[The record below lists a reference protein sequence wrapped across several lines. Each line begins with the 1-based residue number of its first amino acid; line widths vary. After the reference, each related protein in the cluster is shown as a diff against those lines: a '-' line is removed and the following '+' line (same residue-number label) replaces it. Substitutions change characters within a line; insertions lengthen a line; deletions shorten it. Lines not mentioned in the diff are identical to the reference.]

1 MLENTAVRALK
12 QLILLHREDGPSPSR
27 TVEWLNMRSWCSGH
41 LHIKCQRRVFSR
53 RSPNKLLGCSHIG
66 VIKAMEEAGIPID
79 LIGGTSIGSFIGA
92 LYAEER
98 SAVRTKQRAREWAKA
113 WHTVLWLEDM
123 PPPTSSSGAGMPSG
137 GAAPGHRLLHSHMHM
152 NSVFETV
159 LDLTYPITSMFSG
172 SAFNTSVRDTGAW
185 PLALRTSTPGN
196 EPLKLLFSLSA
207 LGAGNTSINKVFQD
221 KQIED
226 LWLPYFNVM
235 TDITA
240 SAMRVHN
247 VGNTGAWPLG
257 NSRGWK
263 TTSVDEAPSH

>member
-12 QLILLHREDGPSPSR
+12 QLILLHRGDGPSPSR

-41 LHIKCQRRVFSR
+41 LHIKCPRRVFSR
-53 RSPNKLLGCSHIG
+53 RSPNKLREMYAKVFEKDADRHSDFSRLARVLTGNSIALVLGGGGARGCSHIG

-98 SAVRTKQRAREWAKA
+98 SAVRTKQRAREWAK
-113 WHTVLWLEDM
+113 
-123 PPPTSSSGAGMPSG
+123 S
-137 GAAPGHRLLHSHMHM
+137 M

-172 SAFNTSVRDTGAW
+172 SAFNTSI
-185 PLALRTSTPGN
+185 S
-196 EPLKLLFSLSA
+196 
-207 LGAGNTSINKVFQD
+207 KVFQD

-226 LWLPYFNVM
+226 LWLPYFNVT

-240 SAMRVHN
+240 SAMRVHKDGKRLRPTPVACPRLHEVHGALA
-247 VGNTGAWPLG
+247 VGAQVL
-257 NSRGWK
+257 SILLM
-263 TTSVDEAPSH
+263 